1 MNIND
6 NITVLKDKITN
17 LCIAFNNLSNETNK
31 QKRVSKDTKVY
42 KGLAGPVRL
51 LESKWGFLLL
61 IVLPTMIA
69 VIYEFYAIIVE
80 IIEFKKEVDNE

>member
-1 MNIND
+1 MDYYIGKN
-6 NITVLKDKITN
+6 
-17 LCIAFNNLSNETNK
+17 
-31 QKRVSKDTKVY
+31 TKVY
-42 KGLAGPVRL
+42 KRIGGIMRF

>member
-1 MNIND
+1 M
-6 NITVLKDKITN
+6 
-17 LCIAFNNLSNETNK
+17 
-31 QKRVSKDTKVY
+31 
-42 KGLAGPVRL
+42 RL